1 MLGCYFRNGVFVKV
15 KGSFL
20 REKHQPKCEKDI
32 MKSHLKEHQNNLSRV
47 MKSLSKDEDGMVNM
61 ICVNLLKCISKKYKH
76 RILTLQTKNRK
87 LKRLIELKVKNSNFN
102 NFSVPVI
109 FLSSHIL
116 KSFKV

>member
-20 REKHQPKCEKDI
+20 REEHQPKCEKDI
-32 MKSHLKEHQNNLSRV
+32 VKSHLKEHQNNLSRV

-61 ICVNLLKCISKKYKH
+61 IGVNLLKCISKQYKH
-76 RILTLQTKNRK
+76 RMLTLQTKNRK
-87 LKRLIELKVKNSNFN
+87 LKCLTELKVKNSNIN

-109 FLSSHIL
+109 YLSSHIL

>member
-20 REKHQPKCEKDI
+20 REEHQPKCEKDI
-32 MKSHLKEHQNNLSRV
+32 VKSHLKEHQNNLSRV

-61 ICVNLLKCISKKYKH
+61 IGVNLLKCISKQYKH
-76 RILTLQTKNRK
+76 RMLTRQTKNRK
-87 LKRLIELKVKNSNFN
+87 LKCLTELKVKNSNIN

-109 FLSSHIL
+109 YLSSHIL